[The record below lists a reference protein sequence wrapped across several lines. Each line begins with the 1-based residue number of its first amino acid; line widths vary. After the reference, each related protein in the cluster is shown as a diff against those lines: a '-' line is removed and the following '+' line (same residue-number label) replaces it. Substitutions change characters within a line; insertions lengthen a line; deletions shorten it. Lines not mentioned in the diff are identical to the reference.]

1 MAGDRTSARE
11 AATTLRALVAAI
23 EAGELTAP
31 ALLVARLEG
40 AIVALEAPAV
50 GRQPTAV
57 DFLGRDALHD
67 TVLHFPSE
75 TDLARFQ
82 TTRWSCYRGSSALLV
97 QWLDDL
103 LRVALSDEMATEVA
117 EGPASRGEG

>member
-1 MAGDRTSARE
+1 MAGDRTSAKE

-31 ALLVARLEG
+31 ALLVARLEV
-40 AIVALEAPAV
+40 AIVALEALAV

-57 DFLGRDALHD
+57 DFLGPDALHD

-75 TDLARFQ
+75 TDLPRFQ
-82 TTRWSCYRGSSALLV
+82 TRCRTTEDCLPCSPVARRLATRRS
-97 QWLDDL
+97 
-103 LRVALSDEMATEVA
+103 
-117 EGPASRGEG
+117 